1 ITIISQRC
9 WRLLVRLSKTSPARK
24 LNGKTVIRYLNSFS
38 RCTQPRDVVMKLY
51 AVSTQSVGS
60 KRMEECSV
68 FLIPVFKFNTQ
79 LKRGAGFFDEVNFVD
94 TQREVKRADAGNGR
108 LTNTHSANLLRLNQ
122 GNCGCFFLEET
133 GQTCRRH
140 PAGSTPA
147 D

>member
-1 ITIISQRC
+1 
-9 WRLLVRLSKTSPARK
+9 
-24 LNGKTVIRYLNSFS
+24 
-38 RCTQPRDVVMKLY
+38 
-51 AVSTQSVGS
+51 S

-147 D
+147 DNDNIIYLLIIHELFSSRFDARIKAYP